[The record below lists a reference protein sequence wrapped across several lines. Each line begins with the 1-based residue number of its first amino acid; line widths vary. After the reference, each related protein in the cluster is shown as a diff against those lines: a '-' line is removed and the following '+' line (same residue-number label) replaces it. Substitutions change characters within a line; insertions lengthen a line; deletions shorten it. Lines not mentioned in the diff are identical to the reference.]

1 MDYTDFLELIEL
13 AGNGNDEPTGV
24 AYSEVGAGVY
34 LVMAWLEN
42 DSAQGYVKV
51 INRKSYTLMGK
62 LAYNCD
68 DLQCDYDY
76 DWYMFTDKDGNV
88 FDSENYVYPT
98 EQNYKEWKELIEDV
112 IKGVESGV
120 LVKG

>member
-13 AGNGNDEPTGV
+13 AGNGDPTGV
-24 AYSEVGAGVY
+24 VYSEVGAGVY

-51 INRKSYTLMGK
+51 INGKSYTLMGK

-120 LVKG
+120 LVRG